1 MSLPYFREYFPRK
14 LFFFEFNLMYCDLWT
29 QYIQVRKLFK
39 GGNYLRKYGI
49 YILFFFQFDKMSN
62 VTGSAGLALL
72 PTFGY
77 HNSDKVD
84 LENSTSFVSPTTH

>member
-1 MSLPYFREYFPRK
+1 MTVHTDAETIQGRK
-14 LFFFEFNLMYCDLWT
+14 LFAEIR
-29 QYIQVRKLFK
+29 YI
-39 GGNYLRKYGI
+39 I
-49 YILFFFQFDKMSN
+49 YIYLFFFQFDKMSN